1 MWSSLALAV
10 SNVGA
15 ATGETRLYV
24 TTAIASLLRFEYL
37 NNASESLRMG
47 GG

>member
-15 ATGETRLYV
+15 ATGDTRLYV
-24 TTAIASLLRFEYL
+24 TTAIAFLLRFEYL
-37 NNASESLRMG
+37 NNTPECLLMG